1 MMVNRRK
8 FLKVG
13 ASTATAGLAGTL
25 SLQATAAKELP
36 ISGNRDFSPTTGKER
51 KMIPSAC
58 WQCVTRC
65 ANVGYV
71 EDGRLVKIEPN
82 INSIRTEGTLCAKGQ
97 AAVNQTNDPDRILH
111 PMKRVGKRGE
121 GKWKRISW
129 DEALNEVAGRMK
141 MNRDRGTPEKV
152 VYHYGRAKASHS
164 KTVGGFFK
172 AFGTGSIGNHTS
184 ICEGGKWTAQELTWG
199 GHYDNWDFDNA
210 KFVLNFG
217 SNFLETHT
225 NHIPV
230 AHRMLWAMADR
241 GLEMVTFD
249 IRLSNT
255 AAKSREWIAPKVGT
269 DSAIILAM
277 INVVMKEGLY
287 KGDGEEFLKYTR
299 VTEDVNASV
308 ATKIAAIKKQ
318 VASYTP
324 QWAEKIS
331 GVSADKIAS
340 LAREFGTKKPAVLV
354 TYRGLVAHYNGN
366 EGERA
371 AQLLCAIT
379 GNMDKPGTRLKAVG
393 AGWNFPKIKAAKK
406 TPKLGIFD
414 GFPGQ
419 AAYPT
424 HHVSHQVL
432 KMIKDGSHGRPD
444 MYITYCYTP
453 AYANG
458 DVQENIDIL
467 KDEKLI
473 PYYVSVDPFYGDSTM
488 FADLILPDTPFTERW
503 TCEDMVDPKGIGE
516 FYIRQPFTK
525 PLGEARDFS
534 DVVFDLGKR
543 LGVDMGKA
551 TSHEDYV
558 RRACNSTPGVKE
570 AGGFEYM
577 KKHGVWHDKN
587 KKPSQ
592 QVYNR
597 PVASSVYQA
606 KGVVLDKASG
616 VYWKPKSAADEKKGY
631 YNTKKA
637 FKGYVAQKMPHG
649 VFSGFAPDAVNKSG
663 YLEMWSPLLKMKG
676 FDPLPTWMPIPEHQN
691 MGKDDLH
698 LTTYKVATQSH
709 SRTQN
714 SKYLSEVYHTNPAW
728 INPKTAKEK
737 GIYDGDSIKITSP
750 TGEFVT
756 KAQVTEAI
764 MPGVVAVSHHCGHWA
779 YGRYASGKRSPN
791 AGSDDRGDRDFKLKW
806 WTDNGVHPNWAIA
819 NSPDPINGQQRWMDT
834 VVKVSRV

>member
-1 MMVNRRK
+1 MFNRRK

-13 ASTATAGLAGTL
+13 ALAATASVTAGATL
-25 SLQATAAKELP
+25 TARAAKDLP
-36 ISGNRDFSPTTGKER
+36 VRGNKDFSPTTGKER

-82 INSIRTEGTLCAKGQ
+82 MDSIRTEGTLCSKGQ
-97 AAVNQTNDPDRILH
+97 AGVNQTNDPDRILY

-121 GKWKRISW
+121 GKWKRITW
-129 DEALNEVAGRMK
+129 DEALDEIAARMK
-141 MNRDRGTPEKV
+141 KNRDAGTPEKV

-172 AFGTGSIGNHTS
+172 AYGTGSIGNHTS
-184 ICEGGKWTAQELTWG
+184 ICEGGKWSAQELTWG

-230 AHRMLWAMADR
+230 AHRMLWAMAER
-241 GLEMVTFD
+241 GVEMVPFD
-249 IRLSNT
+249 VRLSNT

-269 DSAIILAM
+269 DLAIILAM
-277 INVVMKEGLY
+277 INVVMNEGLY
-287 KGDGEEFLKYTR
+287 KGDGEEFLQYTR
-299 VTEDVNASV
+299 VTEDLNASV
-308 ATKIAAIKKQ
+308 ADKVAAIKAHVKG
-318 VASYTP
+318 YTP

-331 GVSADKIAS
+331 GVPADKIAS
-340 LAREFGTKKPAVLV
+340 LAREFATKKPSVLV
-354 TYRGLVAHYNGN
+354 SYRGLIAHYNGN

-371 AQLLCAIT
+371 AQLLCAVT
-379 GNMDKPGTRLKAVG
+379 GQMDKPGTRMKAVG
-393 AGWNFPKIKAAKK
+393 AGWNFPKIKSNAKK
-406 TPKLGIFD
+406 KLDIFD

-444 MYITYCYTP
+444 MYICYCYTP

-458 DVQENIDIL
+458 DTQENIDIL

-473 PYYVSVDPFYGDSTM
+473 PYFVSVDPFYGDSTM
-488 FADLILPDTPFTERW
+488 YADLILPDTPYTERW
-503 TCEDMVDPKGIGE
+503 TCEDMVSPSQVAE

-534 DVVFDLGKR
+534 DVVFDLAKR
-543 LGVDMGKA
+543 LDVDMGGA
-551 TSHEDYV
+551 SSHEEYV
-558 RRACNSTPGVKE
+558 KMACEATPGIKE

-587 KKPSQ
+587 AVPQQ

-597 PVASSVYQA
+597 PVDQSVYKA
-606 KGVVLDKASG
+606 EGVVFDKETG
-616 VYWKPKSAADEKKGY
+616 VYWKPQSADDAKQGY
-631 YNTKKA
+631 LRAKKA
-637 FKGYVAQKMPHG
+637 FKGYVAQQMAHG
-649 VFSGFAPDAVNKSG
+649 VYSGFAPDAVNKSG
-663 YLEMWSPLLKMKG
+663 FLELWSPLLKMKG
-676 FDPLPTWMPIPEHQN
+676 FDPMPVWMEIPEHQK
-691 MGKDDLH
+691 MAKDDLH
-698 LTTYKVATQSH
+698 LTTFKYATQTH

-714 SKYLSEVYHTNPAW
+714 CKYLSELYHSNPAW
-728 INPKTAKEK
+728 INPVTAKMQ
-737 GIYDGDSIKITSP
+737 GIYDGDNIKVKSA

-756 KAQVTEAI
+756 KARVTDAV

-779 YGRYASGKRSPN
+779 YGRWASGKRAPF
-791 AGSDDRGDRDFKLKW
+791 AGSDNLGDRDFKMKW
-806 WTDNGVHPNWAIA
+806 WSDNGVHPNWAIP

-834 VVKVSRV
+834 VVKVTRV